1 MITVASCK
9 CPCHFLTHSAGGVSD
24 AQIGRGLR
32 DAARLL
38 LAAVEDMDEQAR
50 REHVAVGD
58 DREAEQ
64 LGTEALAIVARAFGL
79 TPGTRV
85 LVQDWFAS
93 FSYKARRL
101 AGVVAALD
109 FDDRGRAYLRVR
121 MDRVEDALY
130 LSGGHHSHDLS
141 EVLVPVPYWG
151 PEPIA
156 GGGLIEVVS

>member
-9 CPCHFLTHSAGGVSD
+9 CPCHFLTHSAGAVSD
-24 AQIGRGLR
+24 AQIGRDLR

-38 LAAVEDMDEQAR
+38 LAAVEDMDEQVR

-58 DREAEQ
+58 DR
-64 LGTEALAIVARAFGL
+64 L